1 MDVAIIKTKEEFV
14 AFSLFPVGIVGWGKS
29 KSSAINSINDNVYD
43 YCNWLLKPLP
53 KTHDASVKEE
63 YSGEIGKTNFKSD
76 DKSLVK
82 KYAEVVVQT
91 AFSFKCMLDSFE
103 LSECEKELVSGVY
116 TRLNIAGGGVIGYAS
131 DLSETGDLPKCRAF
145 IYNVYKA
152 AKEIF
157 FLAKER
163 GVTPTDC
170 FKFDI

>member
-1 MDVAIIKTKEEFV
+1 MDVAVVKNKDGFV
-14 AFSLFPVGIVGWGKS
+14 AFSLFPVGAIGWGKS
-29 KSSAINSINDNVYD
+29 KKEAIDSINDNIYD
-43 YCNWLLKPLP
+43 YCNWLFKPLP
-53 KTHDASVKEE
+53 KSPIATVVEE
-63 YSGEIGKTNFKSD
+63 YSGDERSLKFKSD
-76 DKSLVK
+76 DKSLAK

-116 TRLNIAGGGVIGYAS
+116 TKLNIAGGGVIGYAS

-145 IYNVYKA
+145 IYNVYKV

-163 GVTPTDC
+163 GEIPTDC
-170 FKFDI
+170 FKFNV